1 MDATAALQDCGL
13 ADPARTVANG
23 GSAGGLL
30 MGAVANLAPER
41 YAGIEADVPFVDAL
55 TTMLDPSLPLTVTEW
70 DEWGTRCTMWRRTA
84 TCAGIRRM
92 RTRRCPRMTGA
103 STSRRSPSPRP
114 PSRRAPCGATAR
126 RWRSTRASF
135 VTTSMNDMRV
145 LVVEPL
151 KWVAR
156 LQAAGLDA
164 VIKVEVEAGHGGG
177 TGRYK
182 RWRDVCYEN
191 AWCLDV
197 MRATELM

>member
-1 MDATAALQDCGL
+1 MSCRLSFSSCSRQAFSSFLLSGSASAAAQ
-13 ADPARTVANG
+13 PAR
-23 GSAGGLL
+23 
-30 MGAVANLAPER
+30 AVWR
-41 YAGIEADVPFVDAL
+41 DGEAVEAY
-55 TTMLDPSLPLTVTEW
+55 
-70 DEWGTRCTMWRRTA
+70 
-84 TCAGIRRM
+84 
-92 RTRRCPRMTGA
+92 PRI
-103 STSRRSPSPRP
+103 
-114 PSRRAPCGATAR
+114 
-126 RWRSTRASF
+126 F